1 MFYDKQIN
9 HVLRI
14 IDANL
19 NRLSEGLRVME
30 ELARLILNNQSI
42 TTRLKTIRHD
52 TIRGDLTFNRDL
64 LNARDAVEDIGINI
78 EVAGESKTRD
88 IPSLLVANSR
98 RVQESLRV
106 LEELSKLPGIK
117 LDSDKYKEA
126 RFSSYTIEKE
136 ILAGLLRK
144 EIISHLKGLYVVIDT
159 ANLNSRSH
167 VEITHM
173 AINGGAAVVQLR
185 DKLSDKQKLLA
196 IARDLRDLCT
206 AGNVL
211 FIVNDYIDIALATGA
226 DGVHLGQ
233 HDMPVAIARKQI
245 PIDMILGCSATTLEE
260 TRQAEKDG
268 ADYIGFGAVYPTG
281 TKSDAV
287 VTGIELLKQAVNS
300 VRIPVVAIGGINK
313 DNIRDV
319 LETGAFSAAVI
330 SAVLQA
336 DNPEYATR
344 ELAGIIN
351 HG

>member
-1 MFYDKQIN
+1 MSYDKQII

-14 IDANL
+14 MDANL

-30 ELARLILNNQSI
+30 EFARLILNNQSI
-42 TTRLKTIRHD
+42 TTRLKTIRHHA
-52 TIRGDLTFNRDL
+52 IRGDLAFNRDL
-64 LNARDAVEDIGINI
+64 LNARDAVEDIGINL

-88 IPSLLVANSR
+88 ITSLLVANSR

-117 LDSDKYKEA
+117 LDSDKFKEA

-136 ILAGLLRK
+136 IMAGLLRQEK
-144 EIISHLKGLYVVIDT
+144 ISRLKGLYVVVDT
-159 ANLNSRSH
+159 ANLNNRSH
-167 VEITHM
+167 VEITRM

-185 DKLSDKQKLLA
+185 DKLSDKISLLA

-233 HDMPVAIARKQI
+233 HDMPVVIARKQI
-245 PIDMILGCSATTLEE
+245 PINMILGCSATTLEE

-268 ADYIGFGAVYPTG
+268 ADYIGFGAVFPTG

-313 DNIRDV
+313 DNIKDV

-344 ELAGIIN
+344 ELAGIMN